1 MAFYLV
7 TDGRTNSYGEADSFV
22 VRAGGK
28 RQAVALAPVID
39 RKGAEV
45 TKLEDG
51 RHVPYGVIL
60 SSLVDYIEPHPSQD
74 FDSVLVEPETV
85 ETEAE
90 ETVEVT
96 PAVRAYSVL

>member
-7 TDGRTNSYGEADSFV
+7 TDGRTNEFGEADTFV

-28 RQAVALAPVID
+28 RQAVTLAPVVD
-39 RKGAEV
+39 RKGAEA

-51 RHVPYGVIL
+51 RDVPNGVIL
-60 SSLVDYIEPHPSQD
+60 SALVDYIPAP
-74 FDSVLVEPETV
+74 VAVPAV
-85 ETEAE
+85 ATEAE

-96 PAVRAYSVL
+96 PAVVEAPRYSVI